1 MAKAKSPRTA
11 SKTDKQVITMPEA
24 GSVPIRKSAAAPGS
38 SPVASAPHDLES
50 KIRQRAYEL
59 YEERGR
65 TIGLDQE
72 DWLRAE
78 IEVRGRLEGHKQSA

>member
-24 GSVPIRKSAAAPGS
+24 GSVSIKKTAAAPGS
-38 SPVASAPHDLES
+38 SPVASVQRDLEG

-65 TIGLDQE
+65 TTGFDQE
-72 DWLRAE
+72 DWFRAE
-78 IEVRGRLEGHKQSA
+78 IEVRGHLENHKQSA